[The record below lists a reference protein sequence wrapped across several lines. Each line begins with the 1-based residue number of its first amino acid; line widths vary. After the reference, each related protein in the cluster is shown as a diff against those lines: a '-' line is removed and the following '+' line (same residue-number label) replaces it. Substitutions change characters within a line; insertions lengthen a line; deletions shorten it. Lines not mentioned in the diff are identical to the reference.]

1 MKIRKIKC
9 LHEHPCL
16 TNMCPKILHPEQ
28 YKYGICQVNRCD
40 TVKEYCKL
48 NSRDYNFCPKCGEKL
63 YQKTETLRME

>member
-40 TVKEYCKL
+40 C
-48 NSRDYNFCPKCGEKL
+48 CGQAFL
-63 YQKTETLRME
+63 